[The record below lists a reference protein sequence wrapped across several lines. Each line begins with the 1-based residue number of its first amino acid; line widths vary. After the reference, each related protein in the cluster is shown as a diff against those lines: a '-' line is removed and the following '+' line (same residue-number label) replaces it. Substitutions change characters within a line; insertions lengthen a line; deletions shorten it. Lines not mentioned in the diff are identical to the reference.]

1 MLRTV
6 RVTFNRFFSSDKEF
20 AHQIR
25 ELIGFTPS
33 NLAVFKLAFRHS
45 SFDPEANSNNERLE
59 YLGDA
64 VLDTI
69 ISTFLFK
76 KYPKKGEGFLTETRS
91 KIVSRKK
98 LGEIA
103 HTLGLQDY
111 LAYNQNY
118 VTVSPTMMGNAL
130 EALIGAVFVDAGY
143 DKTKTFVMQQIIVPY
158 IDLEVLQQ
166 TEFNYKSKLLEWSQ
180 KYNKDV
186 KFELLEQKVVDG
198 HNRVFTVGIKV
209 DGKIVSKGNGK
220 NKKTAQKEAARHA
233 FAKLEINADELV
245 TT

>member
-6 RVTFNRFFSSDKEF
+6 RVLYNRFLSADRDF
-20 AHQIR
+20 AGQIR
-25 ELIGFTPS
+25 DLIGFTPS
-33 NLAVFKLAFRHS
+33 NITVFKLAFRHS
-45 SFDPEANSNNERLE
+45 SYDPEANSNNERLE

-76 KYPKKGEGFLTETRS
+76 TYPRKGEGFLTETRS

-143 DKTKTFVMQQIIVPY
+143 SETHNFVMNFIVKPY
-158 IDLEVLQQ
+158 IDLDLLQQ

-186 KFELLEQKVVDG
+186 KFELLEQKLVDG
-198 HNRVFTVGIKV
+198 HNRIFTVGIKV
-209 DGKIVSKGNGK
+209 DGKIISKGHGK
-220 NKKTAQKEAARHA
+220 NKKTAQKEAARFA
-233 FAKLEINADELV
+233 FDKLDINVEELV